1 MLKRSSVF
9 AALIV
14 TLGLLVGC
22 GSSSSNSVVY
32 DSGIASGS
40 GSLDDTKDV
49 TIVAYD
55 EKSKREL
62 ASTTIHAGTL
72 LLDAAGNPITE
83 NVDYDLNATTVP
95 VDNTTL
101 DTTVTMKT
109 RTASGGEVDEISED
123 LVVNVVPPRLEGMGD
138 VKPTSATLVVE
149 DAATAAALRGGE
161 IVLTINPDGS
171 VDVTVTYKPGRKWKI
186 GFVFPGSA
194 GITSFTGAT
203 GAN

>member
-55 EKSKREL
+55 EKSKREV
-62 ASTTIHAGTL
+62 ASTTVHAGTL
-72 LLDAAGNPITE
+72 LLDATGNPITE
-83 NVDYDLNATTVP
+83 EVEYDLNATSVP

-101 DTTVTMKT
+101 DTTVTMQT
-109 RTASGGEVDEISED
+109 RTASGGEVDEISEN
-123 LVVNVVPPRLEGMGD
+123 LVVNVLPPRLEGMSD
-138 VKPTSATLVVE
+138 AKPTSAVLVVE

-161 IVLTINPDGS
+161 IVLSINPDGS
-171 VDVTVTYKPGRKWKI
+171 VDVTVTYMPGRKWI
-186 GFVFPGSA
+186 IRFVFPA
-194 GITSFTGAT
+194 TTGAT